1 MSSTLLNKSDVIL
14 RTKSR
19 TKQISM
25 LGTELDKKFLLTLS
39 KEIEIYILEFA
50 GYHKLRNGKYIVQL
64 PKNMT
69 IIKKLLM
76 KRKIMVD
83 RTYSTVELPIMTK
96 WFRRAFCDKIITLFV
111 EINEYEYDEDYRVI
125 RFYDCGW
132 YEYDYDE
139 SLHRLTY
146 EEYCNW

>member
-1 MSSTLLNKSDVIL
+1 
-14 RTKSR
+14 
-19 TKQISM
+19 
-25 LGTELDKKFLLTLS
+25 
-39 KEIEIYILEFA
+39 
-50 GYHKLRNGKYIVQL
+50 
-64 PKNMT
+64 
-69 IIKKLLM
+69 M